1 MSADKSFP
9 TSPTP
14 SKPLPKTTDVLLA
27 LLAGE
32 ADGEGENVTAVVED
46 AGEVVAGGVDRGVE
60 VVV

>member
-1 MSADKSFP
+1 MSDDRLLP

-14 SKPLPKTTDVLLA
+14 SKPLPKTTDVLIA

-32 ADGEGENVTAVVED
+32 ADGEGDNVTAVLED
-46 AGEVVAGGVDRGVE
+46 AGEVVAGGVDREVE